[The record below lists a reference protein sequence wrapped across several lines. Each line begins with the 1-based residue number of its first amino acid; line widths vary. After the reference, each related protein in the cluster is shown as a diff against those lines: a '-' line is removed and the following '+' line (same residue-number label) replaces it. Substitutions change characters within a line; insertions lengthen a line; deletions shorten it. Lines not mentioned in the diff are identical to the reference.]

1 MNAPLPAAIRVADV
15 RAGNGPRWIAEGFRM
30 YRRQPVVWTGLSLGW
45 LVISFGLLLVPVI
58 GSFFATLLQ
67 PVFFASFAIA
77 AKRQLEGE
85 RVEMGDLFIGFRT
98 NVRALAMVGSVELVA
113 ALLVILLLSLVMG
126 GPAAPATP
134 ATPEDMARSLQER
147 APLLFTALGLMA
159 IVKGA
164 LWFAPALIAFHGMSA
179 PHAIRWSV
187 YASLSNFGA
196 MFTYVFALT
205 LMYVVAALPW
215 GLGFA
220 IALPVMC
227 LSTYTG
233 YRDVFEENA
242 PGPTP
247 AP

>member
-1 MNAPLPAAIRVADV
+1 LNAPAPATIHVADV

-30 YRRQPVVWTGLSLGW
+30 YRRQPVVWTGLALGW
-45 LVISFGLLLVPVI
+45 LVISFGLLLVPII
-58 GSFFATLLQ
+58 GGFFATLLQ

-77 AKRQLEGE
+77 ARRQLEGE

-98 NVRALAMVGSVELVA
+98 NVRALAMVGAVELVA
-113 ALLVILLLSLVMG
+113 AMLVILVLSLVMG

-134 ATPEDMARSLQER
+134 ATPEDMARTLQEK
-147 APLLFTALGLMA
+147 APFLFTALGIMA

-179 PHAIRWSV
+179 PHAIRWSI

-196 MFTYVFALT
+196 MLTYVLALT
-205 LMYVVAALPW
+205 LAYIVAALPW

-233 YRDVFEENA
+233 YRDVFEGNA
-242 PGPTP
+242 PPPTP
-247 AP
+247 PG